1 MNKRKVDNVVQAG
14 VVVTGTLLCILIGW
28 PLSPEGL
35 NQPDH
40 WWFKLINGLIGLI
53 LSTLLSGFLLCVLL
67 RKWADFIRSCI
78 ILEGLLF
85 CVLLSW
91 PFSNEVIENPLI
103 LAFLNGFVGLAGF
116 TVIGLLLRLAP
127 PLVLKRVCVPLIVGA
142 PLVWAF
148 VTFVPFGPK
157 TYQSPPD
164 VFEAAQAAS
173 AKRDMEGVMNC
184 LTEESQ
190 HTFVEK
196 LVGFFGMMKGFAE
209 LADKA
214 LPEPIAKLDKVM
226 KKHGISDKVLEEIED
241 GKYAVKDKAGL
252 VGDFFKAM
260 NVSKGEELPPLWS
273 SLLQPSG
280 RLEDIS
286 VNENTAVGT
295 AVDGDTRIIIG
306 FIKVR
311 ESWLIDLS
319 ASGAPA
325 YQANWPDLNP
335 PYEEW
340 KKNPLS
346 EEEIEQLQGILT
358 SVDRFDGFDKA
369 SKKLLDRVAQLW
381 MPESDEAFQFTK
393 EDRGKD
399 SPLLLGG
406 EAYTGFTRLGTNFRR
421 WKNGKEVYSVSYY
434 LDSPAAHKIMEATY
448 KEGDLISERYWN
460 SKGDEVKS
468 LQEATK
474 IEQTD
479 AVSVSPNFEHEIQG
493 DAATITGCDKNVSG
507 ALIIPV
513 TIENKPVTSIGERAF
528 YNCSSLTSIT
538 IPDSVANIGGQ
549 AFAGCTSLTNI
560 TIGNRVTRIGDYA
573 FHRCSSLTSITIPDG
588 VTNIEGGAFYS
599 CSSLTSITIPDSVT
613 SIEGAAFL
621 GCRRLTS
628 ITIPDS
634 VTSIEGGAFR
644 FCSRLT
650 SVTFFGDA
658 PKAAESVFSRAT
670 PTIYRNPEAK
680 GWGDTFAGRPVK
692 LISEKP

>member
-1 MNKRKVDNVVQAG
+1 MRSKGFHGFVKRG
-14 VVVTGTLLCILIGW
+14 VSALFLYCA
-28 PLSPEGL
+28 LS
-35 NQPDH
+35 
-40 WWFKLINGLIGLI
+40 IISI
-53 LSTLLSGFLLCVLL
+53 SLSGC
-67 RKWADFIRSCI
+67 
-78 ILEGLLF
+78 GQ
-85 CVLLSW
+85 
-91 PFSNEVIENPLI
+91 
-103 LAFLNGFVGLAGF
+103 
-116 TVIGLLLRLAP
+116 
-127 PLVLKRVCVPLIVGA
+127 
-142 PLVWAF
+142 
-148 VTFVPFGPK
+148 K
-157 TYQSPPD
+157 TYDSPSA
-164 VFEAAQAAS
+164 VFEAAKAAS

-260 NVSKGEELPPLWS
+260 NVSNGEELPPLWS

-280 RLEDIS
+280 KLEDIS

-306 FIKVR
+306 FIKVG

-448 KEGDLISERYWN
+448 KEGDLISMSYWN

-474 IEQTD
+474 IDQTD

-493 DAATITGCDKNVSG
+493 DAATITGCDKKASG
-507 ALIIPV
+507 ALIIPA
-513 TIENKPVTSIGERAF
+513 TIEGKPVTSIGTFAF
-528 YNCSSLTSIT
+528 RL
-538 IPDSVANIGGQ
+538 
-549 AFAGCTSLTNI
+549 CTSLTNI
-560 TIGNRVTRIGDYA
+560 TIPDGVTSIGEGA
-573 FHRCSSLTSITIPDG
+573 FTYCAMLKSITIPDS
-588 VTNIEGGAFYS
+588 VTSIGSHAFES
-599 CSSLTSITIPDSVT
+599 CRNLTSITIPDSVT
-613 SIEGAAFL
+613 SIGKVAFSSCSSLTSVKIPDGVTSIGEGAFL
-621 GCRRLTS
+621 GCASLTSVTIGNSVTSIGYGAFVRCSALTS
-628 ITIPDS
+628 ITIPDC
-634 VTSIEGGAFR
+634 VTSIGDYAFR
-644 FCSRLT
+644 DCRSLT
-650 SVTFFGDA
+650 TVTFLGDA
-658 PKAAESVFSRAT
+658 PKAGERVFSWAT
-670 PTIYRNPEAK
+670 PAIYRKPEAK